1 MPIMMTITQHQHQPQ
16 PQDDN
21 ETTSRLK
28 KDLRLRASHSVAR
41 RSKTIMA
48 TTTTIQRIQAIP
60 TTTRTTTKTMMTT
73 TTTTTRTTYPFD
85 STTKRLMAMSQWFGL
100 FQCVAVLVWSWTSP
114 FVVQAFTTRTLRPHA
129 PPPSRNPRFQW
140 SNPSTG
146 SFQTTHFPNRVTTMV
161 PTTAAVRYQ
170 SSQRSSSRTRLAV
183 SMSPPPHP
191 GNGKSSSSS
200 SSLLDEYDVIVLY
213 PKSEIPFFLQET
225 PTGQA
230 AFAGYVQYDEPCSTI
245 RNVGDV
251 VVSIDGLSTQGLT
264 IHKLVQLFQEKARNC
279 AYSFVRFRSCVPG
292 GGGAV
297 AGSGGTVPSMPHGA
311 AASSSSSS
319 SSSLD
324 PLGQLPGEQRRN
336 QLELEIAHI
345 DSQVQLKLTQVQT
358 LQEKKVAKEREV
370 RKLDQLDL
378 DWIEQKKQELQ
389 ASFDEDD
396 DEDEMDRDEP
406 SQQGASQDPSSSS
419 KKPKTKS
426 TTASS
431 SSSPSF
437 PNSWNP
443 GSSAAKQPDPQPHFA
458 FTNKQQPSGA
468 NNNNKPPSWPSA
480 GGGGPPPPRSGP

>member
-1 MPIMMTITQHQHQPQ
+1 MTITQHQHQPQ
-16 PQDDN
+16 PQDND
-21 ETTSRLK
+21 ETTTRLK
-28 KDLRLRASHSVAR
+28 KDLRLRVSNSVAR
-41 RSKTIMA
+41 QSKTTMA
-48 TTTTIQRIQAIP
+48 TTTTIQRIQAVP
-60 TTTRTTTKTMMTT
+60 TTPRTTTKTTMTT
-73 TTTTTRTTYPFD
+73 TTTTTRTTHSCN
-85 STTKRLMAMSQWFGL
+85 STTKRLSAASQWFGL
-100 FQCVAVLVWSWTSP
+100 VQCVAVLVWSWTSP
-114 FVVQAFTTRTLRPHA
+114 FVVQAFTTRTQGPHA
-129 PPPSRNPRFQW
+129 PPRTPRFLVP
-140 SNPSTG
+140 NPSAG
-146 SFQTTHFPNRVTTMV
+146 SIPTAAQSFSQQPWHRVTS
-161 PTTAAVRYQ
+161 AAVRYQ
-170 SSQRSSSRTRLAV
+170 SSQRSRRTRLGV

-191 GNGKSSSSS
+191 GSGKSSSSS

-311 AASSSSSS
+311 AASSSAS

-378 DWIEQKKQELQ
+378 DWIEQKKRELQ
-389 ASFDEDD
+389 ASFDEDEEDD
-396 DEDEMDRDEP
+396 DETDRDEA
-406 SQQGASQDPSSSS
+406 QEQGASQDSGNSS

-426 TTASS
+426 TTPS

-443 GSSAAKQPDPQPHFA
+443 GSSAAKQADPQPHFA
-458 FTNKQQPSGA
+458 FTNKQQQQPSGA
-468 NNNNKPPSWPSA
+468 NTNNKPPSWPSA